1 MEFFME
7 AAYPDSIPYNHTV
20 VKRIALP
27 KENPVDRKTGYGNL
41 VFLFTDDYMKSI
53 RLVNNKTNCYHDN
66 KYTYFYY
73 NLLYR
78 GVLGNTRYNI
88 KDVKEREDVYEKV
101 KKLTTLTPH
110 PPTMLDKT
118 PNRNTYFDMSK
129 YFQIFKSITEKYYT
143 GRKVSLFWSY
153 FPSIWNSPQ
162 CAQYDRK
169 IVLIDADMYDKFSG
183 NLHEDLCNPIF
194 MIYYALY
201 KRFELIKPINID
213 FLIVCKGSILKINP
227 SMCTEKDYN
236 VIRAQLTKLFNRK
249 TGFET
254 MDDASIDFAV
264 RKEHIKDAIRS
275 KYNFTGEEDTPAEV
289 TSLSDQVKEDKT
301 KPKSK
306 VDTQKIKVEDK
317 LNQKIDQEVNKAEA
331 DLKKAG
337 AVGTS
342 IASREYIQTKA
353 EMDIQDDK
361 EIIDDMYKLMQMQ
374 KVPTKPLSTARDAKM
389 RARQESLT
397 LGSMSFSKI
406 NSMNSSKKVIPKKD
420 ISSSIHNL
428 NKNAKYVKFAN
439 MNKDYIEHVM
449 PQDIAK
455 VFTSLNDKSVKFYV
469 RDIEVKDSSNELNYK
484 ETWHVTLEDEQGQRH
499 SITVDIPKFLDNKF
513 MYLGGN
519 KKIINRQN
527 FLYPVVKTAPD
538 TVQIVSNYNKMF
550 IRRIGT
556 KSISTVERLMK
567 LISNSD
573 ECQTFFTVGNNSTIN
588 RAFLTTIEY
597 DEFGKVLTQFKTKNT
612 TIFFNQKDATEYAEK
627 QNIEIPEG
635 KIFIGIQDK
644 NPVFIDS
651 DTQVTAEGQ
660 SICDLIVSELPENLQ
675 KEFNKTRSTKKLMYN
690 TATIMSQSI
699 PFIVLLM
706 YWEGVTSVFNKMNL
720 KYYFSARYPSSVKP
734 NEAVVR
740 FRDSYFVYETNLQI
754 DLLMNGLKVLDTE
767 NHDMEE
773 YNTTEPY
780 IEYFRKVYGKTGI
793 VSAISN
799 YYDFMIDPITKEIL
813 EDINLPTDLVELCIY
828 ASNLLTDESYTP
840 ENSQTLARVRSVEI
854 IPAILYYE
862 LSKTYLNYKNKVG
875 KEKLSIPKDAV
886 IKQLLALQT
895 VEDYSTLN
903 PVVELEK
910 DRAITSKGYRG
921 INMERAY
928 TEEKRS
934 YDESMIGVMAMNTS
948 PDGNVGIN
956 RFLTMEPTITTAR
969 GYVDIKKDERNE
981 LVDANLFSPGEL
993 LFPLGNTRD
1002 DSIRTAM
1009 ATKQS
1014 KHVIPMKHASP
1025 TLMSNGFDESIKYNL
1040 SSDFCVNAEEDGT
1053 VIDYDATSKVMII
1066 EYKSGKHKAVDL
1078 SSHIV
1083 KNGGGGFYLSNELVT
1098 ELKVGDK
1105 VKKDQPIAWH
1115 KDFFKN
1121 DAFNGVRM
1129 NVGVLEKVAIM
1140 SSYDTYNDATVI
1152 TQKLAHD
1159 AESDMVFCK
1168 PVVIGK
1174 NSNIYEIRN
1183 VGDHVEIGDSLLSFD
1198 VSFEDSDLNKMLASL
1213 SDQERGIL
1221 EEGSINQ
1228 IKSKYA
1234 GEIVDIKIYSTV
1246 DLEELSPSLQKVVGA
1261 YYKKIN
1267 HKKQFVSKYDKTE
1280 GIVKCGLLLN
1290 ETTGKVEP
1298 NIYGV
1303 IKGQKVQDSVLIEF
1317 YISHADIMGVGDKLA
1332 YFTALKSIVSEVIPE
1347 GYEPY
1352 SEFRPDEEV
1361 SSLIGPSA
1369 ILKRQVPSITLTL
1382 LGNKVIVELKRKLEE
1397 IYNS

>member
-1 MEFFME
+1 MDFFME
-7 AAYPDSIPYNHTV
+7 ATYPDSIPYNQTV
-20 VKRIALP
+20 VRKIALP
-27 KENPVDRKTGYGNL
+27 KDNPVDKRTGYGNL
-41 VFLFTDDYMKSI
+41 VFLFTDDYLKSI
-53 RLVNNKTNCYHDN
+53 HLVNNKMNCYHDN
-66 KYTYFYY
+66 KYSYFYY

-78 GVLGNTRYNI
+78 GILGTTRYNI
-88 KDVKEREDVYEKV
+88 KDVKERAMIYDKV
-101 KKLTTLTPH
+101 KKMTTIIPH

-118 PNRNTYFDMSK
+118 PNRNAYFDMSK
-129 YFQIFKSITEKYYT
+129 YVQIFNSITEKFYID
-143 GRKVSLFWSY
+143 RKVSLFWSY
-153 FPSIWNSPQ
+153 FNSIWNSPQ
-162 CAQYDRK
+162 CGQYTRK
-169 IVLIDADMYDKFSG
+169 IVLLDANMYDKFSG
-183 NLHEDLCNPIF
+183 NVKEDLHNPIF
-194 MIYYALY
+194 MLYFSLY
-201 KRFELIKPINID
+201 KYFQIVNPINID
-213 FLIVCKGSILKINP
+213 FLIICRNSILKINP
-227 SMCTEKDYN
+227 SLCDEKSYQ
-236 VIRAQLTKLFNRK
+236 VIRSQITKLFNKK
-249 TGFET
+249 TGFDS
-254 MDDASIDFAV
+254 MDDTTIDTNSK
-264 RKEHIKDAIRS
+264 KENVKDSIRS
-275 KYNFTGEEDTPAEV
+275 KYNFTGEEDTSEEI
-289 TSLSDQVKEDKT
+289 TSIE
-301 KPKSK
+301 PKQSTSIKKATAK
-306 VDTQKIKVEDK
+306 VDAQKAKVEEEINK
-317 LNQKIDQEVNKAEA
+317 KIDKKISDAEK
-331 DLKKAG
+331 DLKNASVPENSSGSEEYVKAK
-337 AVGTS
+337 V
-342 IASREYIQTKA
+342 
-353 EMDIQDDK
+353 EMDIEDDE
-361 EIIDDMYKLMQMQ
+361 EIIQDMYKLMQMQ
-374 KVPTKPLSTARDAKM
+374 KVPTKPLSSARDAKM
-389 RARQESLT
+389 RERQESLT
-397 LGSMSFSKI
+397 LGTLSFAKI
-406 NSMNSSKKVIPKKD
+406 NELNSSKKPIPKKD

-439 MNKDYIEHVM
+439 MNKDYIENIM

-455 VFTSLNDKSVKFYV
+455 VFTALNDKSVKFYV
-469 RDIEVKDSSNELNYK
+469 RDIQVEDTSNELNYK
-484 ETWHVTLEDEQGQRH
+484 ETWRVTLEDEQGQRH
-499 SITVDIPKFLDNKF
+499 NITVDIPKFLDDKF

-519 KKIINRQN
+519 KKIIDRQN

-538 TVQIVSNYNKMF
+538 TVQIVTNYNKMF
-550 IRRIGT
+550 IRRVGT
-556 KSISTVERLMK
+556 KSISTVERVMK
-567 LISNSD
+567 LISNHD
-573 ECQTFFTVGNNSTIN
+573 ECHDFFVVGNNSTVN

-597 DEFGKVLTQFKTKNT
+597 DEFGKVLTKFQSPST
-612 TIFFNQKDATEYAEK
+612 TIFFSQKDATEYAEQK
-627 QNIEIPEG
+627 DIEIGEG
-635 KIFIGIQDK
+635 KIFIGLRDK
-644 NPVFIDS
+644 NPIFIDS
-651 DTQVTAEGQ
+651 DTQLTAEGE
-660 SICDLIVSELPENLQ
+660 SICDLIVAGLPENLQ

-690 TATIMSQSI
+690 TATIMSQAI

-706 YWEGVTSVFNKMNL
+706 YWEGVTSVFNKMKL
-720 KYYFSARYPSSVKP
+720 KYYFSTKYPSSVKV

-740 FRDSYFVYETNLQI
+740 FKDCYFVYETNLQI

-767 NHDMEE
+767 EHDMEE

-780 IEYFRKVYGKTGI
+780 IDYFRKVYGKTGI
-793 VSAISN
+793 ISAISN

-828 ASNLLTDESYTP
+828 ASNLLADESYTP
-840 ENSQTLARVRSVEI
+840 ENSQTLSRVRSTEI

-862 LSKTYLNYKNKVG
+862 VSKTFLNYKNKAG
-875 KEKLSIPKDAV
+875 KEKLSIPRDAV

-956 RFLTMEPTITTAR
+956 RFLTMEPEITSAR
-969 GYVDIKKDERNE
+969 GYVDIKKDHREE
-981 LVDANLFSPGEL
+981 LKDANLFSPGEL

-1009 ATKQS
+1009 ASKQS
-1014 KHVIPMKHASP
+1014 KHVIPMKNASP

-1040 SSDFCVNAEEDGT
+1040 SSDFCVVAEEDGT
-1053 VIDYDATSKVMII
+1053 VIDYDEQSKVLMI
-1066 EYKSGKHKAVDL
+1066 EYKSGKKKAIDL

-1083 KNGGGGFYLSNELVT
+1083 KNGGGGFYLSNELT
-1098 ELKVGDK
+1098 TKLKVGDK
-1105 VKKDQPIAWH
+1105 VKKDQPLAWH
-1115 KDFFKN
+1115 KDFFT
-1121 DAFNGVRM
+1121 DDDFNGVRM

-1159 AESDMVFCK
+1159 AESNMVFCK

-1174 NSNIYEIRN
+1174 NSNIYDIRK
-1183 VGDHVEIGDSLLSFD
+1183 VGDHVEIGDPLLSFD

-1213 SDQERGIL
+1213 SDTDKGIL
-1221 EEGSINQ
+1221 EEGSISQ

-1246 DLEELSPSLQKVVGA
+1246 DLEELSPSLQKVVNS

-1267 HKKQFVSKYDKTE
+1267 HKKQFLNKYDKSGT
-1280 GIVKCGLLLN
+1280 IVKCGLLLN

-1303 IKGQKVQDSVLIEF
+1303 IKGQKVQNSVLIEF
-1317 YISHADIMGVGDKLA
+1317 YISHGDIMGVGDKLA

-1352 SEFRPDEEV
+1352 SEFRPNEEV
-1361 SSLIGPSA
+1361 SSLIGASA

-1397 IYNS
+1397 IYNG